1 MTMMMTIAT
10 MTKTMTATAT
20 TTMKRKGDYSHD
32 NKYIYVIHHCLWMAL
47 IKNGSHNNQPKIGV
61 HNKGNY
67 GGEMRQAGGVWEM
80 QYHCLGKN

>member
-1 MTMMMTIAT
+1 
-10 MTKTMTATAT
+10 
-20 TTMKRKGDYSHD
+20 
-32 NKYIYVIHHCLWMAL
+32 MAL